1 MIEFGSRI
9 DDDDD
14 NESLGDDDDFPPLE
28 RVVGNYG
35 RDSEDAGG
43 RLSCVRHSSTENSGR
58 TVLNMC
64 HAL

>member
-1 MIEFGSRI
+1 MIKFVSRI

-14 NESLGDDDDFPPLE
+14 EGSLGDDDFPPLE
-28 RVVGNYG
+28 QVVENYG

-43 RLSCVRHSSTENSGR
+43 RRNLVRHSSTENSER
-58 TVLNMC
+58 TVFNMC